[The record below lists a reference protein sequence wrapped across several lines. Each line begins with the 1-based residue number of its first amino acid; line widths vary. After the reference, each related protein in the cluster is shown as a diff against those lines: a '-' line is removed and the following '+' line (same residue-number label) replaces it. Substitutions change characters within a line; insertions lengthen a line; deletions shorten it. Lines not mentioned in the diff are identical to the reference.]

1 MLQHCCLYLLP
12 AAEVLQHICKKKHVQ
27 DNIEFYMFWWILSTE
42 SCQYLGS
49 ISGWCVN
56 TVKQNTQLNCCRDGN
71 NLISKATN
79 LPSISNPGIQLVFAD
94 LIFCSFGVYI
104 IVKLKSPSDLKRVDR
119 GHAIHIKANVLVI
132 QHSGLS
138 IRSLNLTG
146 SVLCCFRPFF
156 VSGPY

>member
-1 MLQHCCLYLLP
+1 MVWTVFWTVRHHHSTWFTPSSNHEPKLIKVAKLQPQSFPWLGFHPRFCITMLQHCCLYLLP

-94 LIFCSFGVYI
+94 LIFCSLGPFGRVYY
-104 IVKLKSPSDLKRVDR
+104 
-119 GHAIHIKANVLVI
+119 
-132 QHSGLS
+132 
-138 IRSLNLTG
+138 
-146 SVLCCFRPFF
+146 C
-156 VSGPY
+156 